1 MTPKNN
7 IHHWLLMTWLISIV
21 VGLSLSPVL
30 MSIGTIG
37 ITLQWLVDIAR
48 KQIKPWAFIT
58 FSATRNWVILY
69 LLMIIGMLWSTN
81 WNFGLND
88 LRIKLPLVLL
98 SLALPAYLTDLKK
111 EKRRVVEWSFILGI
125 IISAVVSILLV
136 HNAMPLAHWVVSKKL
151 SPSQIREYS
160 VFTSHVRMGLFSALG
175 IALLWSYPFHQWW
188 KTVTRFGLSFFLI
201 YYLVL
206 IESATGLLLV
216 AIAGLFFIVRYLKL
230 RFSYRYKVWT
240 IGILGLLTILGLA
253 YIIHLFNAYNTIK
266 PNQTVLEKTILGN
279 DYVSQPDRGQIENGY
294 LVHLN
299 ICEKE
304 LIDAW
309 NERSE
314 IDYNQKDLSGGD
326 VHQTLIRFISSM
338 GEPKDARTVQSLTNQ
353 QLKEIEMGIPNCQ
366 YSEMNGLERRL
377 DKIFF
382 EYQMIRL
389 GDAPNGYSLF
399 QRFIYWQNALHL
411 IRENWVLGTG
421 TGDLNDV
428 IKAAYAKENHGLLV
442 KYQLRTHNQY
452 LTIILTLGVLG
463 MVFCFVFLYNI
474 IKAAKRCSLIASIF
488 VMIILFSMV
497 TEDTLETQAGITFI
511 AFFTAW
517 WLGAPLWSSE
527 KWRPR
532 LA

>member
-7 IHHWLLMTWLISIV
+7 IHHWLLMTWMIAIV

-30 MSIGTIG
+30 MSVGTMG
-37 ITLQWLVDIAR
+37 ITLQWLIDIGR
-48 KQIKPWAFIT
+48 KKIKPWAFIT

-69 LLMIIGMLWSTN
+69 LLLMIAMLWSTN
-81 WNFGLND
+81 WNFGFND
-88 LRIKLPLVLL
+88 LRIKLPLLLL
-98 SLALPAYLTDLKK
+98 SVTLPAYLTELKK
-111 EKRRVVEWSFILGI
+111 EKRRIVEWSFILGI
-125 IISAVVSILLV
+125 LISAVVSILLV

-175 IALLWSYPFHQWW
+175 IALLWSYPFHQLW
-188 KTVTRFGLSFFLI
+188 KTITRFGLSFFLI

-206 IESATGLLLV
+206 IESATGLFLV
-216 AIAGLFFIVRYLKL
+216 GIAGLFFIVRYFKL
-230 RFSYRYKVWT
+230 RFSYRYKLWT
-240 IGILGLLTILGLA
+240 ISSLGLLMFVGLA
-253 YIIHLFNAYNTIK
+253 YIIQLFHSYNSIK
-266 PNQTVLEKTILGN
+266 PNQVALEKTAQGN
-279 DYVSQPDRGQIENGY
+279 NYTSLLDHGQIENGY

-304 LIDAW
+304 LIQSW
-309 NERSE
+309 NDRSDM
-314 IDYNQKDLSGGD
+314 DYNQKDLSGGD
-326 VHQTLIRFISSM
+326 IHQTLIRYISSM
-338 GEPKDARTVQSLTNQ
+338 GKPKDEQTVQSLTNQ
-353 QLKEIEMGIPNCQ
+353 QVKEIEMGIPNCQ

-377 DKIFF
+377 DKLFF

-399 QRFIYWQNALHL
+399 QRFIYWQNALQL
-411 IRENWVLGTG
+411 IGENWVLGTG

-428 IKAAYAKENHGLLV
+428 IKEGYARDNHGLLPQ
-442 KYQLRTHNQY
+442 YQLRTHNQY
-452 LTIILTLGVLG
+452 FTIILTLGILG
-463 MVFCFVFLYNI
+463 MFYCFVFLYNI

>member
-7 IHHWLLMTWLISIV
+7 IHHWLLMSWMIIIV
-21 VGLSLSPVL
+21 IGLSLSPVL

-37 ITLQWLVDIAR
+37 ITLQWVIDIAR

-69 LLMIIGMLWSTN
+69 TLLVIAMLWSSN

-88 LRIKLPLVLL
+88 LRIKLPLLLL
-98 SLALPAYLTDLKK
+98 SITLPSYLTDLKK
-111 EKRRVVEWSFILGI
+111 EKRRIVEWAFIIGI
-125 IISAVVSILLV
+125 IVSAVVSILLV

-151 SPSQIREYS
+151 SPSLIREYS
-160 VFTSHVRMGLFSALG
+160 VFTSHVRMGLFSTLG

-188 KTVTRFGLSFFLI
+188 KTITRFVLSFFLI

-206 IESATGLLLV
+206 IESATGLFLV
-216 AIAGLFFIVRYLKL
+216 GIAGLFFVVRYLKL
-230 RFSYRYKVWT
+230 RFSYRYKLWT
-240 IGILGLLTILGLA
+240 IGILGLLMIVGVT
-253 YIIHLFNAYNTIK
+253 YIIQLFNSYNSIK
-266 PNQTVLEKTILGN
+266 PNQTALDKTAQGN
-279 DYVSQPDRGQIENGY
+279 NYSSQLNNGQIENGY

-304 LIDAW
+304 LIESW
-309 NERSE
+309 NKRSE

-326 VHQTLIRFISSM
+326 INQTLIRYISSI
-338 GEPKDARTVQSLTNQ
+338 GKPKDENAVASLTPLQ
-353 QLKEIEMGIPNCQ
+353 VKEIEMGIPNCH

-377 DKIFF
+377 DKLFF

-399 QRFIYWQNALHL
+399 QRFIYWQNALQL
-411 IRENWVLGTG
+411 IGENWVLGTG

-428 IKAAYAKENHGLLV
+428 IKEGYARDNHGLLPQ
-442 KYQLRTHNQY
+442 YQLRTHNQY

>member
-1 MTPKNN
+1 MTAKLS
-7 IHHWLLMTWLISIV
+7 IQHQLLMIWMISIV
-21 VGLSLSPVL
+21 IGLSLSPVL

-37 ITLQWLVDIAR
+37 ITVQWLVDIAR
-48 KQIKPWAFIT
+48 QKIKPWVFIT
-58 FSATRNWVILY
+58 FAATRNWVILY
-69 LLMIIGMLWSTN
+69 LLLVLAMLWSSN
-81 WNFGLND
+81 WSFGAND
-88 LRIKLPLVLL
+88 LRIKLPLLLL
-98 SLALPAYLTDLKK
+98 SITLPSYLTDLKK
-111 EKRRVVEWSFILGI
+111 EKRRIIEGAFIFGI
-125 IISAVVSILLV
+125 VLSAVVSILLV

-175 IALLWSYPFHQWW
+175 IALLWSYPFHQLW
-188 KTVTRFGLSFFLI
+188 KTIFRFGISLFLI

-206 IESATGLLLV
+206 IESATGLFLV
-216 AIAGLFFIVRYLKL
+216 VVAAVFFIVRYLKL
-230 RFSYRYKVWT
+230 RFSYRYKLWT
-240 IGILGLLTILGLA
+240 LVTLSGLLIIGLF
-253 YIIHLFNAYNTIK
+253 YIIRLFQDYNTIQ
-266 PNQTVLEKTILGN
+266 PHQIPLAQTKNGN
-279 DYVSQPDRGQIENGY
+279 AYVSQLDHPQIENGY

-304 LIDAW
+304 LIPSW
-309 NERSE
+309 NSRSTLA
-314 IDYNQKDLSGGD
+314 YHQKDLSGGD
-326 VHQTLIRFISSM
+326 IDQTLIRYLSSM
-338 GEPKDARTVQSLTNQ
+338 GLPKDQQAVESLSVEQ
-353 QLKEIEMGIPNCQ
+353 VKEIEMGIPNCR
-366 YSEMNGLERRL
+366 YAEMNGLERRL

-382 EYQMIRL
+382 EYQMIQL

-399 QRFIYWQNALHL
+399 QRFIYWQNAIDL
-411 IRENWVLGTG
+411 ILEHWILGTG
-421 TGDLNDV
+421 TGDLNDT
-428 IKAAYAKENHGLLV
+428 IQAGYAKDNKGLLPQ
-442 KYQLRTHNQY
+442 YQLRTHNQY
-452 LTIILTLGVLG
+452 LTIILTLGLLG
-463 MVFCFVFLYNI
+463 LVFCIVFLYNI